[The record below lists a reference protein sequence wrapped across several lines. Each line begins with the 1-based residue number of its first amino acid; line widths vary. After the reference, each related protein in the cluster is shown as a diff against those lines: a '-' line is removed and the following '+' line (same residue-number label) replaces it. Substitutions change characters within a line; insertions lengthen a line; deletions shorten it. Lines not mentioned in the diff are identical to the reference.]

1 MEWLRQFPGP
11 VYIHIPDADLPN
23 GILYPFE
30 AISQDIGLDLW
41 RLQDDRSL
49 RSFSGEPYLS
59 SSIAYQIALAI
70 HEKFEEIHLY
80 GIDLNTDGEY
90 AWQKAGVEHLLGIA
104 AGRGMRVVLPEN
116 CPLLRGKLY
125 GRGFM
130 SSSGEAV
137 SASQYEVRLKH
148 IREQAGQAAAQA
160 NQLQGAERELRWI
173 LEQMPPGL
181 DHEKLMDRLKSM
193 EAMVQQQ
200 IGVCNQ
206 LAGSERE
213 IAYWISMTPEGQ
225 DGREA
230 MAQLSAPSLNGA
242 VSAPS
247 SALVLAE

>member
-1 MEWLRQFPGP
+1 
-11 VYIHIPDADLPN
+11 
-23 GILYPFE
+23 
-30 AISQDIGLDLW
+30 
-41 RLQDDRSL
+41 
-49 RSFSGEPYLS
+49 
-59 SSIAYQIALAI
+59 
-70 HEKFEEIHLY
+70 
-80 GIDLNTDGEY
+80 
-90 AWQKAGVEHLLGIA
+90 
-104 AGRGMRVVLPEN
+104 
-116 CPLLRGKLY
+116 
-125 GRGFM
+125 M

-230 MAQLSAPSLNGA
+230 MAQLSAPALNGA